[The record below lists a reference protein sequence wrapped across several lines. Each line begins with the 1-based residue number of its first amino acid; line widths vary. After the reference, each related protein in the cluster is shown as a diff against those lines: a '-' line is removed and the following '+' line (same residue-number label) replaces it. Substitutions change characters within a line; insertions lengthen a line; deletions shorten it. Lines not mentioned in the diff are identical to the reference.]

1 MMFGVVD
8 IVVVDVVVV
17 GSQLH
22 MAKREVAT
30 MDGFPLPA
38 RSVFTL

>member
-1 MMFGVVD
+1 M
-8 IVVVDVVVV
+8 VVVGVVVV

-22 MAKREVAT
+22 MAKKEVAT
-30 MDGFPLPA
+30 MDGFPPPA